1 VGIDP
6 PIEAAKVSDLLE
18 EWLRD
23 ESPRTLGDLIDR
35 FGEKSFA
42 LVFIVLMS
50 VPALPLPTGGVT
62 HVFEAVAMLVAMQLI
77 AQRRSIWLPKRWMR
91 IDLRSRAGERM
102 TNALVKRVRWLE
114 RFSRPR
120 LTLLTRGG
128 PSRTVFGV
136 LVLALSLTAFLA
148 PPFSGLDTLPALGV
162 VVLSLGVL
170 LADFLLVALGTVIGG
185 VGVVAVVGL
194 GTLVVRWLEDLF

>member
-1 VGIDP
+1 MGLDQPV
-6 PIEAAKVSDLLE
+6 EAAKISDLLE
-18 EWLRD
+18 QWLR
-23 ESPRTLGDLIDR
+23 EASPRTLGDLIDR
-35 FGEKSFA
+35 FGERSFA
-42 LVFIVLMS
+42 LVFIVLMA

-62 HVFEAVAMLVAMQLI
+62 HVFEAVAMLVALQLI
-77 AQRRSIWLPKRWMR
+77 GGRRSIWLPKRWR
-91 IDLRSRAGERM
+91 GIDLRSRAGERL
-102 TNALVKRVRWLE
+102 TDALVKRVRWLE

-120 LTLLTRGG
+120 LTLLTRGAA
-128 PSRTVFGV
+128 SRIVFGLVV
-136 LVLALSLTAFLA
+136 LVLSLTAFLA

-194 GTLVVRWLEDLF
+194 GAFVTRLLEDLF